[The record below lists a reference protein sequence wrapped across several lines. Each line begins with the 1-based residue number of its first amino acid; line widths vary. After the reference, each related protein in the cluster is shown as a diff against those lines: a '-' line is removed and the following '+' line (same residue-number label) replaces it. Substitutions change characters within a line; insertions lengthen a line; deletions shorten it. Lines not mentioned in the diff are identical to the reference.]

1 MEIGVLAALHGFEHL
16 NLAAPDPDLGPKLE
30 LASRH
35 HGETEHAS
43 SQAKAP
49 QSSTPAPCSLITV
62 RASFSSRS
70 PANLECRRWS
80 EGSIREIRYAPRAG
94 VEPTSPRRRILSG
107 ISRLARQVGYAR
119 LVFLP
124 RSRPESAAP
133 RSLLPC
139 GEFEYGIEPFRQP
152 SLSRR
157 WSWDPTSVCPSNRS
171 DEVLRRT
178 TGSGTPGEPDWLA

>member
-124 RSRPESAAP
+124 RSRPESADP
-133 RSLLPC
+133 
-139 GEFEYGIEPFRQP
+139 G
-152 SLSRR
+152 LSFLAA
-157 WSWDPTSVCPSNRS
+157 SSSTVSNRS
-171 DEVLRRT
+171 ASPRYPAAGLGIRRAYALRTAVMRC
-178 TGSGTPGEPDWLA
+178 